1 MKKYLVFFLIII
13 GLLSAC
19 TPDPVEPPT
28 SAPDPA
34 VTLAPTGTV
43 ILPSPTADLSPIS
56 YTDPAGQFRLSLP
69 AGWQPGEEQ
78 GLFRGPDGLLQL
90 GYLPEMA
97 FMNSVNRVCERL
109 ANTPGGPARK
119 IDISP
124 LPTADACTLTP
135 YPEMST
141 DRVKLVV
148 ANPSGEPEQRYFYL
162 ESDSGHLAEISASLE
177 LLNPPSAQEAFPYP
191 AGAVRPEDESFWA
204 GVGAQPGELTVE
216 EYAVVDAT
224 IDSPTHSEFLE
235 RIPKEV
241 LGKRAGERENFRE
254 RRLANNNALLE
265 PFGYSL
271 EAKQETE
278 MELYA
283 LYQEDEL
290 LLDEI
295 SMFWPVS
302 INASK
307 NDFAMVVEV
316 WNNGT
321 LIVRKDNLAEWDMG
335 ASLFIQPVFYG
346 DELLHVVWDFERS
359 QVQIMRGQ
367 EQIYAFAA
375 LFLVDMPLKAM
386 GSWDDRWLLEVD
398 GFLIQD
404 GEILNESL
412 GYEEIF
418 GWQLLNEKP
427 FYYFRKGPRV
437 GVSYDGST
445 LPVYYDEIIHY
456 RCCEP
461 SMFNNAGNEDMVW
474 FYGLRDGTWYYVEI
488 GAFEE

>member
-1 MKKYLVFFLIII
+1 MKRYLGLLLIIV

-19 TPDPVEPPT
+19 TPVPIEPTT
-28 SAPDPA
+28 SAPDPL
-34 VTLAPTGTV
+34 VTLEPTATAV
-43 ILPSPTADLSPIS
+43 LPSPTADLSPKS
-56 YTDPAGQFRLSLP
+56 FTDPAGQFRLSLP

-78 GLFRGPDGLLQL
+78 GLFRGPDGLLQY

-97 FMNSVNRVCERL
+97 FMNSVNRVCESL

-135 YPEMST
+135 YPEMSI

-148 ANPSGEPEQRYFYL
+148 ANPGGEPEQRYFYL
-162 ESDSGHLAEISASLE
+162 ESDQATLE
-177 LLNPPSAQEAFPYP
+177 EVSSTLMLLNTPDAQEAFPYP
-191 AGAVRPEDESFWA
+191 AGAMRPEDEAFWA
-204 GVGAQPGELTVE
+204 GIGSQPAELTVE
-216 EYAVVDAT
+216 EYAVVDAS
-224 IDSPTHSEFLE
+224 IDSPTHFEFLE
-235 RIPKEV
+235 RIPEEV
-241 LGKRAGERENFRE
+241 LSKRAGERENFRE
-254 RRLANNNALLE
+254 RRLASNNALLE

-271 EAKQETE
+271 EAKPETE
-278 MELYA
+278 MELYT
-283 LYQEDEL
+283 LYQGDEL
-290 LLDEI
+290 LQDEI

-302 INASK
+302 INASGS
-307 NDFAMVVEV
+307 DFAMVVEL

-321 LIVRKDNLAEWDMG
+321 FIVRKDNLAEWDMS
-335 ASLFIQPVFYG
+335 ASLFIPPVFYG

-359 QVQIMRGQ
+359 QVQVMGGQ

-375 LFLVDMPLKAM
+375 LFLVDMPLK
-386 GSWDDRWLLEVD
+386 GLWSWDDHWLLEVD

-437 GVSYDGST
+437 GISYDGST

-474 FYGLRDGTWYYVEI
+474 FYGLKDGTWYYIEI
-488 GAFEE
+488 GAFEG